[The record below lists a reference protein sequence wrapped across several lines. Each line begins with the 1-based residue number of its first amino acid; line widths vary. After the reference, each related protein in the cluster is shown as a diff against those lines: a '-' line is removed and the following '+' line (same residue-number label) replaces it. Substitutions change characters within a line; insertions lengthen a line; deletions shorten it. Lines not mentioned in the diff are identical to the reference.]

1 MSETNRPKP
10 KQGKE
15 SFLRGMPWLSF
26 SYFSNSA
33 TAYYHAC
40 KWKYALTH
48 VCVRTC
54 GRRATSNFPFFFGS
68 FWLFLLSLS
77 VFPREQK
84 PKMEKREREGARDG
98 KIIFLVLQR
107 RKKIYELASC
117 SFLSPPPHLSCT
129 NGTTHSCPPK
139 KEEKATEEV
148 RMETTTGPDSYS
160 FVCGKFRTV
169 SLSPNILFG
178 GRMDVSESHLSW
190 SEKGRKKK
198 TKLTR
203 FVTDSNEERQI

>member
-1 MSETNRPKP
+1 MEKGGSWGHLQVSETNRPKP

-84 PKMEKREREGARDG
+84 PKMEKREREKEREMEKLFFLFCREG
-98 KIIFLVLQR
+98 KRFMNWLLAPSSLLLPIYPVPTAPHIPALQ
-107 RKKIYELASC
+107 K
-117 SFLSPPPHLSCT
+117 
-129 NGTTHSCPPK
+129 
-139 KEEKATEEV
+139 
-148 RMETTTGPDSYS
+148 
-160 FVCGKFRTV
+160 
-169 SLSPNILFG
+169 
-178 GRMDVSESHLSW
+178 
-190 SEKGRKKK
+190 RKKK
-198 TKLTR
+198 QPRK
-203 FVTDSNEERQI
+203 